1 MSRKLQLIFNNDVE
15 VCKNHTFGSFWL
27 KTNKLMRHHFHVELN
42 CICQAQNQNQN
53 NALFM

>member
-1 MSRKLQLIFNNDVE
+1 VSRKLQLIFNNDVE

-42 CICQAQNQNQN
+42 
-53 NALFM
+53 